1 MLNKIIRSHI
11 INKQWVFIF
20 GSNIKMIDPAYS
32 CVSTLFS
39 VDKFTVGVA
48 FQTVIKINSSCIT
61 IMLTQMK
68 Y

>member
-1 MLNKIIRSHI
+1 
-11 INKQWVFIF
+11 
-20 GSNIKMIDPAYS
+20 MIDPAYS

-68 Y
+68 YNSKNDN